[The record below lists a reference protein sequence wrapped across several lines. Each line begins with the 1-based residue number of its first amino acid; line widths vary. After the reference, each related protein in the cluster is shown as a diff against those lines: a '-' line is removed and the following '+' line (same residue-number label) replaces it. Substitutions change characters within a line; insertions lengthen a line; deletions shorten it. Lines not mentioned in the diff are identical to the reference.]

1 MYQFKFLYKLIY
13 RIHIFME
20 ADRFSM
26 GRQINGDTMIISWN
40 ILRMQQISLLDTKI
54 IKFQLTFMIDI
65 HPSLF
70 EEIPW
75 TKTIVGFPR
84 FLEPFSV

>member
-26 GRQINGDTMIISWN
+26 GRQINGDTMMISWN
-40 ILRMQQISLLDTKI
+40 ILRIQQMSHLDAKI
-54 IKFQLTFMIDI
+54 IKF
-65 HPSLF
+65 
-70 EEIPW
+70 
-75 TKTIVGFPR
+75 
-84 FLEPFSV
+84 

>member
-1 MYQFKFLYKLIY
+1 
-13 RIHIFME
+13 ME

-26 GRQINGDTMIISWN
+26 GRQINDDTMMISSN
-40 ILRMQQISLLDTKI
+40 ILRTQQINHLDTKI
-54 IKFQLTFMIDI
+54 IQFQLTFTIDI
-65 HPSLF
+65 HPSLL